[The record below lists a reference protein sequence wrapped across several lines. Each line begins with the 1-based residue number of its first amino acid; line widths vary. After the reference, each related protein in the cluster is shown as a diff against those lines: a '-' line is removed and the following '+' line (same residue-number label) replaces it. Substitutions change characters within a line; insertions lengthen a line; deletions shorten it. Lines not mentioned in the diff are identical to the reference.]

1 MPLRTIERRSFYRA
15 HFLGMWAQVASEFNA
30 PEFPDDMVVLEI
42 LNEPTISNAE
52 RVDKLMKAYVSGRLN
67 AHEVEA
73 AYYSQMLN
81 SPIHI

>member
-1 MPLRTIERRSFYRA
+1 
-15 HFLGMWAQVASEFNA
+15 
-30 PEFPDDMVVLEI
+30 
-42 LNEPTISNAE
+42 
-52 RVDKLMKAYVSGRLN
+52 MKAYVSGRLN